1 MDISNTSL
9 GNKNKRI
16 LVRRVDNLGDIILF
30 IPVIREIRNYFN
42 EAEIFLMVKTEH
54 KGLFFKYVDN
64 FLDPKPYI
72 ALRRLLHKYDLIIN
86 VEYALPKKYKPK
98 QYNSKK
104 IIHVGAVD
112 WQKKQHIYKHLLD
125 GVAAHG
131 IPVTYKKP
139 HVFISPKLRKASR
152 EWLRLNKIKSSSF
165 KVAINPGSN
174 FSEKIWSLSRYLEVC
189 KWIINNF
196 DSNILIVGKEQN
208 SLKLFKQ
215 INNDRVQLLNNSP
228 IDFVAGVIKN
238 YDLFIGNDSG
248 TSHLA
253 SALGLPTVTIFGPTS
268 PGLWKPI
275 GQKSIIV
282 KYNDLSFN
290 SKTKSILKSNK
301 TSLVKI
307 AVNDVIDAIILSL
320 IKYLGLGNRTCFDK
334 ISVSPTLSFKDSSNG
349 LMITETQSLHSC
361 LVNKGWNYIAKVLDE
376 IDKTNSFNETIRKF
390 TDARQLLEFFMLHRV
405 IIPII

>member
-9 GNKNKRI
+9 VKKNKRI

-30 IPVIREIRNYFN
+30 IPVLRQIRNYFKK
-42 EAEIFLMVKTEH
+42 AEIFLMVKPEH
-54 KGLFFKYVDN
+54 KGLFYKYTDN
-64 FLDPKPYI
+64 FLDPKPY
-72 ALRRLLHKYDLIIN
+72 AEFRRLLHKYDLLIN

-125 GVAAHG
+125 GVAAYG

-139 HVFISPKLRKASR
+139 HIFISPKSRKESR
-152 EWLRLNKIKSSSF
+152 EWVRLNKIKSSSF

-174 FSEKIWSLSRYLEVC
+174 FSEKIWSLSRYFEIC

-196 DSNILIVGKEQN
+196 DSTILIVGKEQN

-253 SALGLPTVTIFGPTS
+253 SALGLPTITIFGPTS

-320 IKYLGLGNRTCFDK
+320 IKYLGLGNRSCFDK
-334 ISVSPTLSFKDSSNG
+334 IRVSPNLSFKDSSNG
-349 LMITETQSLHSC
+349 LIITETQSLHSC

-376 IDKTNSFNETIRKF
+376 VDRTNSFNETIRKF